1 MGSTRSCEAKS
12 VAVTDGTGRCGR
24 RGRAWDN
31 KGRFGRET
39 SGAMSAVLGGH
50 LQVVYFP
57 AYINFSVLDLESLAM
72 ILIYLPLWRDDE
84 RVLHPQDF
92 ALIDVLLSNQALSF
106 RLVKVSHFDLL
117 AELSNIELPVNF
129 G

>member
-1 MGSTRSCEAKS
+1 
-12 VAVTDGTGRCGR
+12 
-24 RGRAWDN
+24 
-31 KGRFGRET
+31 
-39 SGAMSAVLGGH
+39 MSAVLGGH

-92 ALIDVLLSNQALSF
+92 TLIDVLLSNQALSF